1 MLAKENSDI
10 QTATGT
16 IYQLSPKE
24 KIRQQCEAREDYY
37 SRKLDRQRQMQWID
51 EQKRKITRDLNPLE
65 KGNLKLETEI
75 TQHELEI
82 SHKFII

>member
-1 MLAKENSDI
+1 MSAKENSDI

-24 KIRQQCEAREDYY
+24 IIRQQCEAKEDYY
-37 SRKLDRQRQMQWID
+37 RRELDRQRQMQWID
-51 EQKRKITRDLNPLE
+51 EQKKIAGDLKPLE
-65 KGNLKLETEI
+65 KGNLKLEIEI

>member
-1 MLAKENSDI
+1 MSAKENSDI

-37 SRKLDRQRQMQWID
+37 RRKLDRQRQMQWID
-51 EQKRKITRDLNPLE
+51 EQKKIAWDLKPLE
-65 KGNLKLETEI
+65 KGNLKLEIEI

-82 SHKFII
+82 SHKSII